1 MAIAVMFLTGSAIAA
16 DQKDEPPKPAPKDAI
31 VLFDGNNVKL
41 EDWQSMRGG
50 KAAEWKVENGHME
63 CVPGKGDIMTKKVFG
78 PDFQL
83 HVEFWIPLMP
93 NARGQAR
100 GNSGVYLQGRY
111 EIQVLDSYMNETYPK
126 GVCGALYGIIAP
138 SKNASKPPEQWQTY
152 DITFKGPR
160 VDEKGKVT
168 KPGELT
174 VVHNGVTII
183 DKGQFDNVTGGALDN
198 KIGQPGPLRLQDHG
212 NKVRFRNIW
221 IKPLGG

>member
-1 MAIAVMFLTGSAIAA
+1 MFGQRWCEMAIAVMFLTGSAIAA

-111 EIQVLDSYMNETYPK
+111 
-126 GVCGALYGIIAP
+126 
-138 SKNASKPPEQWQTY
+138 